1 VRQAGLPQP
10 QTNVRLGRYEA
21 DFLWAAEKV
30 IVEVDSWRYHGNPR
44 AFERDRR
51 KDLALQ
57 TAGYQ
62 VIRITAKQL
71 ELEPYVIVAQIARAL
86 DRAARSRG

>member
-1 VRQAGLPQP
+1 V
-10 QTNVRLGRYEA
+10 
-21 DFLWAAEKV
+21 DFLWSAQKLV
-30 IVEVDSWRYHGNPR
+30 VEVDSWRFHGHRR

-57 TAGYQ
+57 AAGYQ

-71 ELEPYVIVAQIARAL
+71 AQQPLLVVAQIARVL
-86 DRAARSRG
+86 DRATRLGGEGSTASGEGSTARG